1 MAIGETFFDNDGKG
15 VHVNLS
21 YSLSKGD
28 VAYVQGLLGIA
39 ATDGDSGEEIALTID
54 FRAYQ
59 FQVPS
64 GLSVTKGQTVYVDIT
79 SLTGH
84 RPQSGAYY
92 TASGANRY
100 PLFKALKDKNAST
113 DVVIGKLFGGLGL
126 I

>member
-1 MAIGETFFDNDGKG
+1 MAVGETYFDNDGKA
-15 VHVNLS
+15 VHVALTATIN
-21 YSLSKGD
+21 KNE
-28 VAYVQGLLGIA
+28 VAYAEGLLGIA
-39 ATDGDSGEEIALTID
+39 AGDGESGDTIALTID

-79 SLTGH
+79 DTTGH
-84 RPQSGAYY
+84 RVDSTAYF

-100 PLFKALKDKNAST
+100 PLFKALETKDSNN
-113 DVVIGKLFGGLGL
+113 VVIGKLFGGLGL